1 MKKGKRPLT
10 FIKNRLPAI
19 LLVFCVLICSV
30 VSMVYAKYVKDIDNE
45 VSTNIVGA
53 GEIQIGITKSVTGNT
68 HTFEIKHVTG
78 SRIPAYIRYAV
89 VANWKNAK
97 GDVWYV
103 SPTSMSI
110 TIPEGDF
117 KVTQL
122 DGYYYCIYE
131 GKAEIALDT
140 VLSGIEVTTTASAPD
155 GYTFHVQLLVEAI
168 QCVPAEVVTTAW
180 GVVFEDGVWKKKPAT
195 P

>member
-1 MKKGKRPLT
+1 MKKRKRLVT
-10 FIKNRLPAI
+10 FVKNKMPAI
-19 LLVFCVLICSV
+19 LLVFCVLICGVFSA
-30 VSMVYAKYVKDIDNE
+30 VYAKYIKDIDKE

-53 GEIQIGITKSVTGNT
+53 GEIQIGITKSVDENT
-68 HTFEIKHVTG
+68 HTFEIKHVSG

-89 VANWKNAK
+89 VANWKNGK

-103 SPTSMSI
+103 SPTSVSI
-110 TIPEGDF
+110 TIPAEGKF

-168 QCVPAEVVTTAW
+168 QCVPANVVTTAW
-180 GVVFEDGVWKKKPAT
+180 GVKFQDGNWVKV
-195 P
+195 

>member
-1 MKKGKRPLT
+1 MKKRKRLVT
-10 FIKNRLPAI
+10 FVKNKMPAI
-19 LLVFCVLICSV
+19 LLVFCVLICGVFSA
-30 VSMVYAKYVKDIDNE
+30 VYAKYIKDIDNE

-53 GEIQIGITKSVTGNT
+53 GEIQIGITNSVTENT

-89 VANWKNAK
+89 VANWKNGK

-103 SPTSMSI
+103 SPTSVSI
-110 TIPEGDF
+110 TIPAEGEF

-131 GKAEIALDT
+131 DKAEIALDT
-140 VLSGIEVTTTASAPD
+140 VLSGIEVTTTASASD

-180 GVVFEDGVWKKKPAT
+180 GVKFQDGHWVKV
-195 P
+195 

>member
-1 MKKGKRPLT
+1 M
-10 FIKNRLPAI
+10 
-19 LLVFCVLICSV
+19 
-30 VSMVYAKYVKDIDNE
+30 
-45 VSTNIVGA
+45 
-53 GEIQIGITKSVTGNT
+53 
-68 HTFEIKHVTG
+68 
-78 SRIPAYIRYAV
+78 
-89 VANWKNAK
+89 VANWKNNK

-103 SPTSMSI
+103 SPTSVSVQN
-110 TIPEGDF
+110 PNA
-117 KVTQL
+117 QLL

>member
-1 MKKGKRPLT
+1 MKKRKRLVT
-10 FIKNRLPAI
+10 FVKNKMPAI
-19 LLVFCVLICSV
+19 LLVFCVLICGVFSA
-30 VSMVYAKYVKDIDNE
+30 VYAKYIKDIDKE

-53 GEIQIGITKSVTGNT
+53 GEIQIGITKSVTENT

-89 VANWKNAK
+89 VANWKNGK

-103 SPTSMSI
+103 SPTSVSI
-110 TIPEGDF
+110 KIPAEGKF

-131 GKAEIALDT
+131 DKAEIALDT

-168 QCVPAEVVTTAW
+168 QCVPANVVTTAW
-180 GVVFEDGVWKKKPAT
+180 GVKFQDGVWVKV
-195 P
+195 